1 MLSDPIADFLTRIR
15 NGGTARRVRVSLPES
30 RLRREIARVL
40 KENGYIEDY
49 SSDGDAKKPV
59 LTVELRYHTGRR
71 AGTPMIGAGVRGL
84 RGAAQGSQRP
94 RDRDHLDTAGHP
106 DGSTGSGRPSRRG
119 IPRESVVSDVSYWKK
134 TGPAREGRRGA
145 GRRWARH
152 GEGAEDHAQ

>member
-71 AGTPMIGAGVRGL
+71 AGTPMIGAIERVSRPGRRVYVGCEELPKVRNGL
-84 RGAAQGSQRP
+84 GIGII
-94 RDRDHLDTAGHP
+94 
-106 DGSTGSGRPSRRG
+106 STPRG
-119 IPRESVVSDVSYWKK
+119 ILTDQQ
-134 TGPAREGRRGA
+134 ARD
-145 GRRWARH
+145 ARVG
-152 GEGAEDHAQ
+152 GEYLARVW

>member
-49 SSDGDAKKPV
+49 STDGDAKKPV

-71 AGTPMIGAGVRGL
+71 AGTPMIGAIERVSRPGRRVYVGCEELPKVRNGL
-84 RGAAQGSQRP
+84 GIGII
-94 RDRDHLDTAGHP
+94 
-106 DGSTGSGRPSRRG
+106 STPRG
-119 IPRESVVSDVSYWKK
+119 ILTDQE
-134 TGPAREGRRGA
+134 ARE
-145 GRRWARH
+145 ARVG
-152 GEGAEDHAQ
+152 GEYLARVW